1 MEQIEW
7 TWPAYTV
14 GEAATATILS
24 HQPDATWEFCFA
36 SKPDWADLCS
46 IPTPG
51 YEGYCSGVLHG
62 NGPGQFTSFGREM
75 HRAGFAEALNVL
87 RRLKVPMQEV
97 RAIFPHAS
105 SKKTWDEGAKSLGV
119 DHLLYH
125 IYPRYG
131 NVVSA
136 SVPAGM
142 ALAIA
147 EGQIKRGDGIVGWVG
162 SSGMSFA
169 AYSFLY

>member
-1 MEQIEW
+1 M
-7 TWPAYTV
+7 
-14 GEAATATILS
+14 
-24 HQPDATWEFCFA
+24 D
-36 SKPDWADLCS
+36 
-46 IPTPG
+46 
-51 YEGYCSGVLHG
+51 
-62 NGPGQFTSFGREM
+62 
-75 HRAGFAEALNVL
+75 RAGFAEALNVL
-87 RRLKVPMQEV
+87 RRVKVGMQEV
-97 RAIFPHAS
+97 RAIFPHGS

-169 AYSFLY
+169 AYS